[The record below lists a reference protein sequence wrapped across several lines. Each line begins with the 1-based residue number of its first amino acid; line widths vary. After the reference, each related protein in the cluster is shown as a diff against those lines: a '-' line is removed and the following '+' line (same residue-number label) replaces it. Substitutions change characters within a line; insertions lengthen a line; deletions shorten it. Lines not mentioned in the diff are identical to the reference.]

1 MLYLYSTS
9 HCHLCELAQTL
20 LTELNVETVNI
31 VEIADDDQLLLEYG
45 IRIPVLK
52 REDTKA
58 ELDWPFNSADIAL
71 FLR

>member
-9 HCHLCELAQTL
+9 HCHLCELAQAL
-20 LTELNVETVNI
+20 LTELNIETVTI
-31 VEIADDDQLLLEYG
+31 VEIADNDQLLLEYG
-45 IRIPVLK
+45 TSIPVLK
-52 REDTKA
+52 REDTNA